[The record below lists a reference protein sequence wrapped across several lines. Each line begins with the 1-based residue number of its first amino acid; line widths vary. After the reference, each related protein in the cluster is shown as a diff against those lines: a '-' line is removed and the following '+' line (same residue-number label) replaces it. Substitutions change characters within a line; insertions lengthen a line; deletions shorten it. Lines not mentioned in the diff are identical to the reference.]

1 MRLIKDGGMKQSFYG
16 GTLAF
21 VMIMCLSV
29 VEPGHPGTILNGDQP
44 DALPPSEERL
54 QQGKALY
61 EGVAR
66 CMHCHGQTAV
76 RRPLTKQELF
86 SIIQLGVP
94 GTSHM
99 PFKHLLSDEEIWS
112 IVYYQLHGICKHG
125 CTD

>member
-1 MRLIKDGGMKQSFYG
+1 MRLIKNGGRKQNPYG
-16 GTLAF
+16 GILAY
-21 VMIMCLSV
+21 VMIMAFSV
-29 VEPGHPGTILNGDQP
+29 VEPGHPGTMQKGDQP
-44 DALPPSEERL
+44 DTLPPSVEGL

-61 EGVAR
+61 EGLAR

-76 RRPLTKQELF
+76 RRPLNKQELF
-86 SIIQLGVP
+86 SIIKLGVP

-112 IVYYQLHGICKHG
+112 IVYYQLHDICKHG

>member
-1 MRLIKDGGMKQSFYG
+1 MKQNRYG

-21 VMIMCLSV
+21 VLIMAFSI
-29 VEPGHPGTILNGDQP
+29 VEPGHTGTRQKGDQP
-44 DALPPSEERL
+44 DALPPSVERI

-61 EGVAR
+61 EGLAR
-66 CMHCHGQTAV
+66 CIHCHGQTAV

-86 SIIQLGVP
+86 SIIKLGVP

-112 IVYYQLHGICKHG
+112 IVYYQLHDICMHG